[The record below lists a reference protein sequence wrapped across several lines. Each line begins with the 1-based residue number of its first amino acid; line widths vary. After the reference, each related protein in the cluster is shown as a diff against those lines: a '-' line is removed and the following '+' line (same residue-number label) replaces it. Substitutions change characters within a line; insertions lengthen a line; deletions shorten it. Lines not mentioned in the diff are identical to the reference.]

1 MMARGGLPVSP
12 LTSPIEAKSTSRRLM
27 GHIRYA
33 FRRKGT
39 GQQDRGLITRNSQP
53 LLLVPVADIYVS
65 MLDGDATLMKGADRR
80 RGVIMDPEAEV
91 ITIDTGMG
99 EALAR
104 QIVDDGVRRYFAAR
118 HDLVRPFVDRNFSL
132 RGSIDLHR
140 AAIGWDI
147 ARAPL
152 NLTMAAPQVG
162 LLLAS
167 KAAGKLGATRVAS
180 SLGRK
185 RLVVHTA
192 VGKELAWRLHA
203 DLLELPYCSG
213 DRVAARDVL
222 AETIL
227 SDQRVVAVVT
237 PALEAIAARGD
248 DPALRRRLEA
258 AMTEYTR
265 TRAAATEI
273 TTALLSL
280 SAGALALRKL
290 TPGALSLGPTLAAAI
305 AQRAAV
311 MSFPMGGAL
320 GSIWYTLFPVTP
332 SAMLVAGLTGG
343 LLAASTVVSAFAGV
357 VADPVQRKLGLH
369 ERRLRRML
377 DALERQM
384 KDPAAP
390 GFVVHDHYVARLLDL
405 LDVAGALIRLAAR

>member
-1 MMARGGLPVSP
+1 MRMDTSLVRGEIATDAAL
-12 LTSPIEAKSTSRRLM
+12 IE
-27 GHIRYA
+27 
-33 FRRKGT
+33 
-39 GQQDRGLITRNSQP
+39 
-53 LLLVPVADIYVS
+53 
-65 MLDGDATLMKGADRR
+65 
-80 RGVIMDPEAEV
+80 
-91 ITIDTGMG
+91 
-99 EALAR
+99 
-104 QIVDDGVRRYFAAR
+104 QIVDDGIRRYFAECR
-118 HDLVRPFVDRNFSL
+118 QRIGPFVDRNFSL
-132 RGSIDLHR
+132 RGSISLHR
-140 AAIGWDI
+140 AAVGWDI

-162 LLLAS
+162 LLVAAH
-167 KAAGKLGATRVAS
+167 AAGKLGAPRVAARLAS
-180 SLGRK
+180 K

-203 DLLELPYCSG
+203 DLLQLPYRSG
-213 DRVAARDVL
+213 DRVATKDAL

-227 SDQRVVAVVT
+227 SDPRVVAALA
-237 PALEAIAARGD
+237 PALEALGRRGD
-248 DPALRRRLEA
+248 DPTLRQRLEM
-258 AMTEYTR
+258 AMTEYAR

-290 TPGALSLGPTLAAAI
+290 TPGAMTLGPTLAAAI

-320 GSIWYTLFPVTP
+320 GSLWYTLFPVAP
-332 SAMLVAGLTGG
+332 STVLVAGLTGG
-343 LLAASTVVSAFAGV
+343 LLAASTIASAFAGV

-369 ERRLRRML
+369 QLRLRRML

-405 LDVAGALIRLAAR
+405 FDVAGALVRVVARS

>member
-1 MMARGGLPVSP
+1 MDIIPE
-12 LTSPIEAKSTSRRLM
+12 TSVVTGTDR
-27 GHIRYA
+27 A
-33 FRRKGT
+33 F
-39 GQQDRGLITRNSQP
+39 
-53 LLLVPVADIYVS
+53 
-65 MLDGDATLMKGADRR
+65 
-80 RGVIMDPEAEV
+80 
-91 ITIDTGMG
+91 
-99 EALAR
+99 AR
-104 QIVDDGVRRYFAAR
+104 QIVDDGVRRYFDER
-118 HDLVRPFVDRNFSL
+118 RQRVQPFVDRNFSL
-132 RGSIDLHR
+132 RGSIRLHR
-140 AAIGWDI
+140 AAVGWDI

-162 LLLAS
+162 LLLAA
-167 KAAGKLGATRVAS
+167 KAAGKVGATRLAS
-180 SLGRK
+180 SLGSK
-185 RLVVHTA
+185 RLLVHTA

-203 DLLELPYCSG
+203 DLLELPYRSG
-213 DRVAARDVL
+213 GRVAPRDAL

-227 SDQRVVAVVT
+227 ADPRVVAALT
-237 PALEAIAARGD
+237 PALEALGTNGD

-280 SAGALALRKL
+280 STGALALRKL

-320 GSIWYTLFPVTP
+320 GSIWYTLFPVAP
-332 SAMLVAGLTGG
+332 SAVLVAGLTGG
-343 LLAASTVVSAFAGV
+343 LFAASTVASAFAGV
-357 VADPVQRKLGLH
+357 LADPIQRKLGLH

-384 KDPAAP
+384 EDPAAP

-405 LDVAGALIRLAAR
+405 FDVTSALLRLASRAA

>member
-1 MMARGGLPVSP
+1 MILAGDIV
-12 LTSPIEAKSTSRRLM
+12 PIDSGTN
-27 GHIRYA
+27 IA
-33 FRRKGT
+33 F
-39 GQQDRGLITRNSQP
+39 
-53 LLLVPVADIYVS
+53 
-65 MLDGDATLMKGADRR
+65 
-80 RGVIMDPEAEV
+80 
-91 ITIDTGMG
+91 
-99 EALAR
+99 AR
-104 QIVDDGVRRYFAAR
+104 QIVDDGVRRYFAER
-118 HDLVRPFVDRNFSL
+118 RKRVRPFVDRNFSL
-132 RGSIDLHR
+132 RGSISLHR
-140 AAIGWDI
+140 VALGWDI

-162 LLLAS
+162 LLIAAR
-167 KAAGKLGATRVAS
+167 AAGKLGATRVAS
-180 SLGRK
+180 SLGSK

-203 DLLELPYCSG
+203 DLLELPFRSG
-213 DRVAARDVL
+213 DRVAARDAL

-227 SDQRVVAVVT
+227 ADPRVVAALT
-237 PALEAIAARGD
+237 PALEAIGARGD
-248 DPALRRRLEA
+248 DPALRQRLES

-280 SAGALALRKL
+280 TTGALALRKL

-305 AQRAAV
+305 AQRAAI

-320 GSIWYTLFPVTP
+320 GSLWYTLFPVAP
-332 SAMLVAGLTGG
+332 SALLVAGLTGG
-343 LLAASTVVSAFAGV
+343 LLAASTVASAFAGV

-384 KDPAAP
+384 EDPAAP

-405 LDVAGALIRLAAR
+405 FDLTGALVRMLAR